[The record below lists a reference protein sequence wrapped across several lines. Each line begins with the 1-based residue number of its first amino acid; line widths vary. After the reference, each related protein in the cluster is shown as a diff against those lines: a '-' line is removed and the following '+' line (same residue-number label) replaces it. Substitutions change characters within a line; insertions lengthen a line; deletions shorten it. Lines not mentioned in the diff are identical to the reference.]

1 MIKKTTGAGPDNRQE
16 GIMKEKRDIIGMIL
30 FFVLSIL
37 SVPVCFFV
45 AAWSVHLWCWLIGIG
60 IE

>member
-1 MIKKTTGAGPDNRQE
+1 
-16 GIMKEKRDIIGMIL
+16 MKEKRDIIGMIL

-45 AAWSVHLWCWLIGIG
+45 AAWSVHLWCWLIGI
-60 IE
+60 E